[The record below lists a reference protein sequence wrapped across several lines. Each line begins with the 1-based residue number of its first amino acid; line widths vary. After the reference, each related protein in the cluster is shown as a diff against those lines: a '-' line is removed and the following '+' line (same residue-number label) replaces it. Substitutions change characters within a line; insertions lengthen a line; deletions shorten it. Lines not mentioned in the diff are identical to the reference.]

1 MGFKDLFSR
10 KKEEPKV
17 EEKPVQPEEVKEEKK
32 EEKQAVE
39 PAPKEVKETKETEEP
54 RVFTVGIEYVYS
66 VSKDSPDMVVAGQVN
81 GTVKVGDEVLLTKLG
96 SDDDEPFRTAVY
108 GIQVGD
114 DRVI

>member
-17 EEKPVQPEEVKEEKK
+17 EKTPVQPEEKK
-32 EEKQAVE
+32 EEQASVE
-39 PAPKEVKETKETEEP
+39 PAPKKVEEQKGTEEP

-81 GTVKVGDEVLLTKLG
+81 GTVKVGDEVILTKLG
-96 SDDDEPFRTAVY
+96 SDEDEPFRTAIY
-108 GIQVGD
+108 GITQTYSM
-114 DRVI
+114 

>member
-32 EEKQAVE
+32 EEKQVVE
-39 PAPKEVKETKETEEP
+39 PAPKQVEEQKGTEEP

-66 VSKDSPDMVVAGQVN
+66 VSKDYQIWSLPDKSTEQ
-81 GTVKVGDEVLLTKLG
+81 
-96 SDDDEPFRTAVY
+96 
-108 GIQVGD
+108 
-114 DRVI
+114 